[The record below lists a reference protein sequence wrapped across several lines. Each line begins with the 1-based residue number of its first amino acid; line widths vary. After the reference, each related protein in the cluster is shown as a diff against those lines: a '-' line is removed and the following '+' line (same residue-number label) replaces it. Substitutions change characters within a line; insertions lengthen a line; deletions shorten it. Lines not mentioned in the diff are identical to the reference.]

1 MLEQFRPQDS
11 QRESQEATTENKVG
25 LSLSLCIKNILE
37 GKVKEEE
44 VKEIIAGTS
53 FAPEKFDELIDLYK
67 KSYWYDNPEE
77 GEAIARR
84 LFAAGKIKQPI
95 MEGGKIHSI
104 AEGHWFDAEYAEKE
118 YKKRIME

>member
-84 LFAAGKIKQPI
+84 LFAAGKIKQPR

-104 AEGHWFDAEYAEKE
+104 AEGHWLDAEDAEEE